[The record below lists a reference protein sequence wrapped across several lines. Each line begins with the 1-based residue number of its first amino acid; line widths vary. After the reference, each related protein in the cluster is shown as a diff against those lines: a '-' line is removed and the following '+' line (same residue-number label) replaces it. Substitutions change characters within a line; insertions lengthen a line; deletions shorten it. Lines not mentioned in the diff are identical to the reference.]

1 MSMTLTN
8 DMYNA
13 QSKLNRWYK
22 KYSHQIIEISGVI
35 GTGTWEVVQAFIDDI
50 GFDPREIMY
59 LSYDQK
65 QVIELASK
73 RYHAYYLN
81 GIIYKYYRHVD
92 LKSIPGISR
101 YSKEINFRW
110 EKDVR
115 KKIDP
120 KYRLIIVFDSV
131 LLNHQTLSDLG
142 SFGLPIILVRDP
154 GLTPSPDSFTFLKD
168 PNIELRE
175 LHPELMKNPIVYF
188 ANKALV
194 GDKMTIG
201 SYDTVSVV
209 PKNRMNLYNMKSAD
223 MIITMTEDLS
233 NNTNLIYRDKIMKFN
248 PKYNYTG
255 ERVIVMNDLY
265 GHKLVNE
272 DEDRI
277 RIYLTKGLVGNI
289 SKCNRHAAITKYIPI
304 EFKTDF
310 YYEPFTELYIDRHYL
325 NGVETP
331 SRQIVP
337 DEVLKIRYAYAL
349 PVALTRLSHWDKVTV
364 IANDI
369 PECDEAIYQ
378 KMLYTAISRA
388 RSSMTLIV

>member
-1 MSMTLTN
+1 
-8 DMYNA
+8 
-13 QSKLNRWYK
+13 
-22 KYSHQIIEISGVI
+22 
-35 GTGTWEVVQAFIDDI
+35 
-50 GFDPREIMY
+50 
-59 LSYDQK
+59 
-65 QVIELASK
+65 
-73 RYHAYYLN
+73 
-81 GIIYKYYRHVD
+81 
-92 LKSIPGISR
+92 
-101 YSKEINFRW
+101 
-110 EKDVR
+110 
-115 KKIDP
+115 
-120 KYRLIIVFDSV
+120 
-131 LLNHQTLSDLG
+131 
-142 SFGLPIILVRDP
+142 
-154 GLTPSPDSFTFLKD
+154 
-168 PNIELRE
+168 
-175 LHPELMKNPIVYF
+175 
-188 ANKALV
+188 
-194 GDKMTIG
+194 
-201 SYDTVSVV
+201 
-209 PKNRMNLYNMKSAD
+209 
-223 MIITMTEDLS
+223 
-233 NNTNLIYRDKIMKFN
+233 MKFN

-310 YYEPFTELYIDRHYL
+310 YYEPFTDLYIDRHYL

-337 DEVLKIRYAYAL
+337 DEVLKVKYAYAL